1 MEVEASG
8 MDKTSILF
16 IIIILKK
23 DEFQIIS
30 LFLQVNIRTHLHIR
44 NEDKSENNLHVRWMH
59 KVDSA

>member
-1 MEVEASG
+1 
-8 MDKTSILF
+8 MDKTSMLF